1 MLRPTELRPAGIRLG
16 GIKRTE
22 MKPAAWWA
30 VLAGAVGC
38 LAIAALVA
46 FAPLPG
52 EAAVR
57 EAGGHA
63 GQALV
68 VRDSDGQTLA
78 TLPLTGTDFALSY
91 RNSIYH
97 TVAEERFT
105 VQPNGEFDL
114 RQLAADQL
122 AVLEEYYFVPDPPVP
137 APAADRRTWLVPPNP
152 EQPAHFD
159 RLSIGAT
166 DLGERTVHIAGS
178 QPVALWQLV
187 DDADPFVDLTVE
199 LTAELTA
206 EMTITQPNEET
217 S

>member
-1 MLRPTELRPAGIRLG
+1 
-16 GIKRTE
+16 

-122 AVLEEYYFVPDPPVP
+122 AVLEEYYFVPD
-137 APAADRRTWLVPPNP
+137 RLVPPNP

>member
-1 MLRPTELRPAGIRLG
+1 MRPAAR
-16 GIKRTE
+16 
-22 MKPAAWWA
+22 WA
-30 VLAGAVGC
+30 VLAGAVSS
-38 LAIAALVA
+38 LAVAALIV

-52 EAAVR
+52 EVAVR
-57 EAGGHA
+57 NAGSQA

-68 VRDSDGQTLA
+68 IRDSAGQTLA
-78 TLPLTGTDFALSY
+78 SLPLTGTDFALSY

-122 AVLEEYYFVPDPPVP
+122 AVLEEYYFVPDPPVS

-152 EQPAHFD
+152 DQPAHFVS
-159 RLSIGAT
+159 LSIGAT

-178 QPVALWQLV
+178 EPVALWQLV
-187 DDADPFVDLTVE
+187 DDTDPFVELSVE
-199 LTAELTA
+199 STAESTAEL
-206 EMTITQPNEET
+206 TITQPNEET